1 MRRPPNCVDAD
12 AENNGRGKDMSPF
25 LLIGRRTVME
35 DQKET
40 RMKKGTA
47 MLAAVATMVMSL
59 ALTGCGAKL
68 ARLHRECK

>member
-1 MRRPPNCVDAD
+1 
-12 AENNGRGKDMSPF
+12 MSPF

-47 MLAAVATMVMSL
+47 MLAAVATMIMSL

-68 ARLHRECK
+68 ARLHWECK